1 MKTITVFCG
10 SSSGRD
16 PVYASEAFRLGKIL
30 ALKNIQLVY
39 GGAQVGLMGAVAD
52 GALSEGGK
60 VTGVI
65 PRFLGSREIAHA
77 GLSELLFV
85 ETMHERKQRMYEL
98 SDGFI
103 ALPGGLGTME
113 EFWEMCTWAQLGLH
127 HKPIGLLNVL
137 GFYDHLVA
145 LLSHM
150 VDQGLLKEDNHKP
163 ILVSADIENL
173 LEQMAAAASQNLY
186 PAGPGD
192 VPPAPRRARSGL

>member
-10 SSSGRD
+10 SSSGRN
-16 PVYASEAFRLGKIL
+16 PEYAFEAHRLGEIL
-30 ALKNIQLVY
+30 AGKNIHLVY

-52 GALSEGGK
+52 GALSKGGK

-65 PRFLGSREIAHA
+65 PRFLGSREIAHT

-85 ETMHERKQRMYEL
+85 ETMHDRKRRMYEL

-127 HKPIGLLNVL
+127 RKPIGLLNVL

-145 LLSHM
+145 LLNHM
-150 VDQGLLKEDNHKP
+150 VKEGLLKENNRKI
-163 ILVSADIENL
+163 ILVSADMEDL
-173 LEQMAAAASQNLY
+173 LGQMELAASRNQY

-192 VPPAPRRARSGL
+192 VPQAPLQSRSGS

>member
-10 SSSGRD
+10 SSTGRD
-16 PVYASEAFRLGKIL
+16 PIYASEAYRLGKIL
-30 ALKNIQLVY
+30 ARKNIHLVY

-65 PRFLGSREIAHA
+65 PRFLGSGEIAHA
-77 GLSELLFV
+77 GLTELLFV
-85 ETMHERKQRMYEL
+85 ETMHERKQRMYEI

-127 HKPIGLLNVL
+127 RKPIGLLNVL

-145 LLSHM
+145 LLKHM
-150 VDQGLLKEDNHKP
+150 VEQGLLKEDNRRL
-163 ILVSADIENL
+163 ILVSSDIEDL
-173 LEQMAAAASQNLY
+173 LGQMETAASRNQY

-192 VPPAPRRARSGL
+192 VPQAPLQFRSGS